1 MKLNAGSGEGTKGY
15 NSDFV
20 NIDLLKPH
28 KGVQGDI
35 LNLPFKDDLFEEV
48 RAIHVLEHVLR
59 SQQMPMLR
67 ELHRVTAPGGVFYC
81 EVPDFLENMVGLVR
95 AYRTRHINW
104 EHIRI
109 KTVGVYGKQR
119 TPGDCHHWGYNE
131 EFLTRQ
137 LSVFP
142 WRRIERSH
150 KMISNHWRVEHVIL
164 MKCVK

>member
-20 NIDLLKPH
+20 NIDLLKPY

-35 LNLPFKDDLFEEV
+35 LNLPFKDDSFEEV
-48 RAIHVLEHVLR
+48 RLIHVLEHVLR
-59 SQQMPMLR
+59 HQQMPMLR
-67 ELHRVTAPGGVFYC
+67 ELHRITAPGGVFYC
-81 EVPDFLENMVGLVR
+81 EVPDFLENMVELVR
-95 AYRTRHINW
+95 VYHARPVNW
-104 EHIRI
+104 EHVRI

-119 TPGDCHHWGYNE
+119 STGDCHHWGYNE
-131 EFLTRQ
+131 YFLTRQ
-137 LSVFP
+137 LSAFQ

-150 KMISNHWRVEHVIL
+150 EMISNHHRVENVIL